1 MLFTKTL
8 TALLVSVASLAT
20 FTNASLAQAA
30 PVTVEVAKRGPASH
44 PLSARVPGGFQ
55 EVDMSNNNI
64 GAQISAGPGLWT
76 SSLVTCI
83 GVVVTGT
90 APQPTRNTRFLAH
103 LSGNWWQMESQRTAF
118 LAEIGQADLQDKQAW
133 ISYPDTD

>member
-64 GAQISAGPGLWT
+64 GA
-76 SSLVTCI
+76 
-83 GVVVTGT
+83 
-90 APQPTRNTRFLAH
+90 
-103 LSGNWWQMESQRTAF
+103 
-118 LAEIGQADLQDKQAW
+118 
-133 ISYPDTD
+133 